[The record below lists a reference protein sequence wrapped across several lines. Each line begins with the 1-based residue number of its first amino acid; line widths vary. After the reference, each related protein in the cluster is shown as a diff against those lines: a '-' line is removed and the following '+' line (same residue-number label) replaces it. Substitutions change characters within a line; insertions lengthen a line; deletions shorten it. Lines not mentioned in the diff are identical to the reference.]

1 MKNLIQY
8 HKEGKLTDEEF
19 VRLGNESLKRSA
31 DKLLLKAKVLKQIVD
46 MDLGE
51 WLGIKMVEKKYHYN
65 PDPTDF
71 NN

>member
-1 MKNLIQY
+1 MKNLIKY
-8 HKEGKLTDEEF
+8 HKQGKLTDEEF
-19 VRLGNESLKRSA
+19 VRLGNESLKRS
-31 DKLLLKAKVLKQIVD
+31 KVLKHLVD